1 MSQEPGYIST
11 VDVLHELEKVAE
23 ALESKDFHFGTLCLN
38 KILES
43 IDPEPPQ
50 PSPDDVPVDA
60 LSTSGHSE
68 ARKFIKAL
76 DSKDLALAAM
86 CLRKAARAYGA
97 GSPLPGISVLDSKA
111 LKSAVEECCHY
122 IASADLSL
130 AANCVRRAA
139 KAISLEDA
147 VDVAPVAE
155 ETAS

>member
-1 MSQEPGYIST
+1 M
-11 VDVLHELEKVAE
+11 DVLHELEKVAE

-43 IDPEPPQ
+43 IDPEPPH

-76 DSKDLALAAM
+76 DSKDFALAAM
-86 CLRKAARAYGA
+86 CLRKAARAYG
-97 GSPLPGISVLDSKA
+97 SPVPGIRVLDSRA

-122 IASADLSL
+122 IASADFSL